1 MIYLFFGQPC
11 SGKTTLASKLTS
23 RLNPLSTIHIDGDQ
37 FRAILGNNGYD
48 RKSRLNNVKSAFD
61 MAFFLEVKGYDVV
74 LSFVT
79 PYAESR
85 YYLKDKYP
93 ATKFIYLE
101 YNSNKTK
108 RGRES
113 YHVSDFEEP
122 TFEES
127 INDNFTSLNTSKLT
141 ENQCFDKLGFC

>member
-11 SGKTTLASKLTS
+11 SGKTTLALKLYSKL
-23 RLNPLSTIHIDGDQ
+23 NPINTIHIDGDE
-37 FRAILGNNGYD
+37 FRAILGNKGYD
-48 RKSRLNNVKSAFD
+48 RQSRLNNVKLAFD
-61 MAFFLEVKGYDVV
+61 MAFFLAVKNHNVI

-101 YNSNKTK
+101 YNSKKYK
-108 RGRES
+108 RGREN

-122 TFEES
+122 TFEEL
-127 INDNFTSLNTSKLT
+127 INDNFVSLNTSKLT
-141 ENQCFDKLGFC
+141 ESQCFDKLQFC